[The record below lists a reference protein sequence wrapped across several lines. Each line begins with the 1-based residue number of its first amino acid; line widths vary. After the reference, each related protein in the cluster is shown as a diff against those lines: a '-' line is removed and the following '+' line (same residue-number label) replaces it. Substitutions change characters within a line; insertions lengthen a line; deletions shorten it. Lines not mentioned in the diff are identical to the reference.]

1 MAVMG
6 VTTTHNALKLRRTPM
21 LWLIWI
27 AVMLL
32 IPLGAGVYVWLQ
44 LRLDPSQPAPLVDPP
59 AAPSLDS

>member
-1 MAVMG
+1 MG
-6 VTTTHNALKLRRTPM
+6 VTTTYNALKPRRTAM

-32 IPLGAGVYVWLQ
+32 IPILAGVYVWYQ

-59 AAPSLDS
+59 AAPALDS